1 MEAPGIGI
9 VGLGAVS
16 DIHAAAIRAI
26 GEKRLVACCSRDAAK
41 AAAFAAKYGCVAY
54 SSLEEFLSHRGLDI
68 VAITTAS
75 GFHLEPGLA
84 AIAAGKHLV
93 IEKPLEI
100 SLARCDQLI
109 EAAERRRVIIGGI
122 FQSRYHPVS
131 QAIKDALDLGRFG
144 RLVLGDAYVKW
155 FRNQA
160 YYDRTAHRGT
170 WAYDGGG
177 ALMNQGIHAVDLL
190 QWYMGPVKSVQAYA
204 ATVGHERVE
213 VEDNAVVAVRFE
225 NGAFGVI
232 EGSTS
237 IYPGYPKRIEISGTL
252 GTAILEENTLRAW
265 EFAKKDPQ
273 DSAMLKKYGSNE
285 APSGGAADPMA
296 ISFSGHQR
304 QYEEMI
310 RCIEHGGAPL
320 VDAREARKSVAII
333 LAAYHSARVHAEV
346 EV

>member
-1 MEAPGIGI
+1 MRPVGIGI

-16 DIHAAAIRAI
+16 SLHASAIRAI
-26 GEKRLVACCSRDAAK
+26 GEKRLVACCSQDPAK
-41 AAAFAAKYGCVAY
+41 AAAFAAKNGCAAY
-54 SSLEEFLSHRGLDI
+54 SSLTDFLALPGLDI

-75 GFHLEPGLA
+75 GFHLEPALA

-100 SLARCDQLI
+100 SLDRCDKII
-109 EAAERRRVIIGGI
+109 EAAERRHVLVGGI

-131 QAIKDALDLGRFG
+131 RAIKDALDRGRFG

-160 YYDRTAHRGT
+160 YYDRTPGRGT

-190 QWYMGPVKSVQAYA
+190 QWYMGPVKSVMAYA
-204 ATVGHERVE
+204 STVGHERVE
-213 VEDNAVVAVRFE
+213 VEDNAVVAVNFK

-232 EGSTS
+232 EGSTTV
-237 IYPGYPKRIEISGTL
+237 YPGFPKRIEISGAK

-265 EFAKKDPQ
+265 EFSEPEEGDAGTREQ
-273 DSAMLKKYGSNE
+273 FGAQA
-285 APSGGAADPMA
+285 APAGGAADPMA
-296 ISFSGHQR
+296 ISFLGHQR

-310 RCIEHGGAPL
+310 RCAESGGAPF
-320 VDAREARKSVAII
+320 VDALEARKSVAII
-333 LAAYHSARVHAEV
+333 LAAYRSAEQHAEV

>member
-1 MEAPGIGI
+1 MNAPGVGI

-16 DIHAAAIRAI
+16 DIHAAAIRAT
-26 GEKRLVACCSRDAAK
+26 GEQRLVACCSRDTGK
-41 AAAFAAKYGCVAY
+41 AAAFAAKYGCAAY
-54 SSLEEFLSHRGLDI
+54 SSLKEFLSHPGLDI
-68 VAITTAS
+68 VAITTAA

-93 IEKPLEI
+93 VEKPLEI
-100 SLARCDQLI
+100 SLERCDQLI
-109 EAAERRRVIIGGI
+109 EAAERRRVIISGI
-122 FQSRYHPVS
+122 FQSRYHRVS
-131 QAIKDALDLGRFG
+131 QVVKDALDRGRFG

-160 YYDRTAHRGT
+160 YYDRTPQRGT
-170 WAYDGGG
+170 WTYDGGG

-190 QWYMGPVKSVQAYA
+190 QWYMGPVKTVQAYI

-213 VEDNAVVAVRFE
+213 VEDNAVVAVLFE

-237 IYPGYPKRIEISGTL
+237 VYPGYPKRIEISGTL
-252 GTAILEENTLRAW
+252 GTAIVEENTLRAW
-265 EFAKKDPQ
+265 EFVHKDPG
-273 DSAMLKKYGSNE
+273 DSEMLRKYGATD
-285 APSGGAADPMA
+285 APSGGAADPLA
-296 ISFSGHQR
+296 ISFAGHQR

-310 RCIEHGGAPL
+310 RCVEQGTAPR
-320 VDAREARKSVAII
+320 VDAREARKSVAVI
-333 LAAYHSARVHAEV
+333 LAAYRSARTRAEV